1 MGRIPTNEKD
11 SIDGSCAVTIE
22 ALDSDPSGR
31 NLNLK

>member
-1 MGRIPTNEKD
+1 MEKIPPERKD
-11 SIDGSCAVTIE
+11 SIDGSVAVTIE